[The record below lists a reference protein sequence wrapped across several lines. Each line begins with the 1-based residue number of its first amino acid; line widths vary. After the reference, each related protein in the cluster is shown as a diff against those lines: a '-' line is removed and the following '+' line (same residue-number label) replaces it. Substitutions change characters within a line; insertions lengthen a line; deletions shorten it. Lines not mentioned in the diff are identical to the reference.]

1 MNLYQSLPSD
11 LADSV
16 VPASVTP
23 LGAAVLALVR
33 DSAGD
38 RLILAAPNAEAL
50 PASFHGEPQAG
61 AGGMAVL
68 VCPRNAANAAA
79 LCAALP
85 NLRPEPLGLTASAG
99 CGDRLGL
106 ATPGHVR
113 AFHTVAALPG
123 AQPLAAIFAQQSIRE
138 NARTG
143 RTPAEVLDDAT
154 WGAFE
159 AGWRGAVGADADH
172 LKTTSDID
180 ACVAAGYSFFTF
192 DPGAHVDSA
201 ADSDAPAEIERK
213 AAALPW
219 TELESSLADLRARYA
234 GQSVD
239 LGDRRLRL
247 EAESV
252 LRAAAKYGHAI
263 AHVSA
268 LYRHLAG
275 LGVPFEVEV
284 SVDET
289 ETPTTHAEHIYFAS
303 ELRRLGVQWVSLAP
317 RYVGRFEKGI
327 DYLGDPSTSSPHGGA
342 SQGQALDALRADL
355 AGHAAIARALGPYK
369 LSLHS
374 GSDKFSVYPL
384 IVAATDGCAH
394 LKTAGTSYLEG
405 LRVLARVEPALFR
418 AIAALAGER
427 YPADRA
433 TYHVSAEL
441 NDWPA
446 LAQMDDAELPAL
458 LERDMPR
465 EILHVTFGS
474 ALAQF
479 GGEIKAALV
488 RYRQLYAEVL
498 ESHFVRHLAPFARA
512 AP

>member
-1 MNLYQSLPSD
+1 MGEESDMNLSQSLPAD
-11 LADSV
+11 LADAV

-23 LGAAVLALVR
+23 LGAAMAALARVEG
-33 DSAGD
+33 GD
-38 RLILAAPNAEAL
+38 RLVVAAPNAAAL
-50 PASFHGEPQAG
+50 PAGFHGEAQAG
-61 AGGMAVL
+61 AGGAVVL
-68 VCPRNAANAAA
+68 ICPRDAANAAA
-79 LCAALP
+79 LRAALP
-85 NLRPEPLGLTASAG
+85 NLRPVPLGLTASAG

-113 AFHTVAALPG
+113 AFRTIAARPG

-172 LKTTSDID
+172 LKTTAD
-180 ACVAAGYSFFTF
+180 ADSCVAAGYSFFTF
-192 DPGAHVDSA
+192 DPGAYVDSA

-213 AAALPW
+213 VAALPW
-219 TELESSLADLRARYA
+219 ADLESSPADLRARYA

-239 LGDRRLRL
+239 LDDRRLTL
-247 EAESV
+247 EARAV
-252 LRAAAKYGHAI
+252 LRAAAKYGRAI

-275 LGVPFEVEV
+275 QGVPFEVEV

-327 DYLGDPSTSSPHGGA
+327 DYLGD
-342 SQGQALDALRADL
+342 LDVLRADL

-384 IVAATDGCAH
+384 IVAATGGCAH

-405 LRVLARVEPALFR
+405 LRVLARAEPALFR
-418 AIAALAGER
+418 TIASMAGER
-427 YPADRA
+427 YPTDRA

-441 NDWPA
+441 SDWPA
-446 LAQMDDAELPAL
+446 LAQMDDAELPTL
-458 LERDMPR
+458 LEHDMPR

-479 GGEIKAALV
+479 GGEIKAALA
-488 RYRQLYAEVL
+488 RHRHLYAEVL
-498 ESHFVRHLAPFARA
+498 ESHFVRHLAPFAGLDHPWVRA
-512 AP
+512 ELNP